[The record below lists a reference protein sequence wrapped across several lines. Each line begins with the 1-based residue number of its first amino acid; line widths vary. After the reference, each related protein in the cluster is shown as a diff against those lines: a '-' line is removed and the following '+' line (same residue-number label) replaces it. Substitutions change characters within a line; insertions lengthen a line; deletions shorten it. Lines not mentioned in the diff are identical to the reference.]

1 MLCVLVKI
9 LSRASAKKKTKRIVG
24 FKFRTFMLFSN
35 GIMAVRGL
43 KLYLY
48 IDDLDVHGE
57 VENGSRLGTLLC
69 CLVDS

>member
-1 MLCVLVKI
+1 MKI
-9 LSRASAKKKTKRIVG
+9 LSHASAKKKTKRIKG
-24 FKFRTFMLFSN
+24 FKFRTFMSFSN
-35 GIMAVRGL
+35 DIMAVKGL

-57 VENGSRLGTLLC
+57 VESGSRLWTLLC